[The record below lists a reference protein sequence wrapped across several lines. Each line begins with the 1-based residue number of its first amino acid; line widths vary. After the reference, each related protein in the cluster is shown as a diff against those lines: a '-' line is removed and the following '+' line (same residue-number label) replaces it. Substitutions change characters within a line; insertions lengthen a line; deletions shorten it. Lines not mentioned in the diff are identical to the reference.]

1 MSTRHGDPRADDPR
15 GGRMGFSLFLVSLG
29 VLFAASMV
37 GFLVIRVRA
46 AAWPPPGVPGL
57 PAGLWIGTGVLLL
70 SSVTAHWALRSA
82 RGGKTSAVGPALA
95 ATWGLG
101 ALFLAMQVVNWL
113 GLMAAEVTAGS
124 SLYGFTFYML
134 TGLHGAHVIGGL
146 IPVAVVTV
154 KAFRGAYTADEHR
167 GVTYAAMY
175 WHFLDGIWLVMFLSM
190 IAATWL

>member
-1 MSTRHGDPRADDPR
+1 
-15 GGRMGFSLFLVSLG
+15 MGFTLFLVSLG
-29 VLFAASMV
+29 MLFAASMV

-46 AAWPPPGVPGL
+46 DAWPPAGVPGL
-57 PAGLWIGTGVLLL
+57 PVGLWIGTGILLV
-70 SSVTAHWALRSA
+70 SSVTAHGALRSA
-82 RGGKTSAVGPALA
+82 RAGNSAAVGPALA
-95 ATWGLG
+95 VTWALG
-101 ALFLAMQVVNWL
+101 ALFLTIQIVNWL
-113 GLMAAEVTAGS
+113 GLMAAEMTAGS

-146 IPVAVVTV
+146 IPVAVVTA